1 MCWSL
6 WQPCHVNLSIG
17 TVLYWISVPL
27 FNIYYH
33 STATRWVFIIFWNFF
48 LLGIRNS
55 KEKLL
60 VNCLCFWWKKRKLAK
75 ASRWMWTKCFQGYA
89 VFRWTAYPFCVPLW
103 QKSAYSWLRK
113 VRTLEGYAKK
123 SGKRWTWT
131 PTGFVVVTVGL
142 EPTTPS
148 MWTMCS
154 TDWAMP
160 PYMSTDFRASCPCHI
175 RGRSS
180 HRVSASRG
188 CCCKHSR

>member
-113 VRTLEGYAKK
+113 VRTLEGYAKNPVGVDLERLPDVWWWQLD
-123 SGKRWTWT
+123 SNQRPHRCERCAL
-131 PTGFVVVTVGL
+131 PTEPCHHAFDV
-142 EPTTPS
+142 PTTR
-148 MWTMCS
+148 
-154 TDWAMP
+154 D
-160 PYMSTDFRASCPCHI
+160 YRL
-175 RGRSS
+175 S
-180 HRVSASRG
+180 HATIYVNRF
-188 CCCKHSR
+188 